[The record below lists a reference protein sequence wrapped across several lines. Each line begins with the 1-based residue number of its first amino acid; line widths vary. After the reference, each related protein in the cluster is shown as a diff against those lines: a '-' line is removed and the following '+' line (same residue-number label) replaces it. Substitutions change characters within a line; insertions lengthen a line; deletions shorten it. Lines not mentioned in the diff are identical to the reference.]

1 MDEVPSSNTVHFS
14 SPLLGTWP
22 GFGPSF
28 FNHRRGSRNK
38 SQNGPDRRAGD
49 RRLIF
54 STLKQGMCA
63 ASTERLD
70 GIATFPAD
78 GKHPLV
84 SGNLISRPD
93 VD

>member
-1 MDEVPSSNTVHFS
+1 MARFC
-14 SPLLGTWP
+14 P
-22 GFGPSF
+22 GF
-28 FNHRRGSRNK
+28 FNYRRWSRNK
-38 SQNGPDRRAGD
+38 SQNGPDRRAGH

-78 GKHPLV
+78 GKHPVV